1 MEMTLSS
8 PFERIFSPKEINTQK
23 NSLNLNYELSIQ
35 IKEEK
40 KFFLGCYAILH
51 ISLLEVKES

>member
-40 KFFLGCYAILH
+40 KFGCYAILH